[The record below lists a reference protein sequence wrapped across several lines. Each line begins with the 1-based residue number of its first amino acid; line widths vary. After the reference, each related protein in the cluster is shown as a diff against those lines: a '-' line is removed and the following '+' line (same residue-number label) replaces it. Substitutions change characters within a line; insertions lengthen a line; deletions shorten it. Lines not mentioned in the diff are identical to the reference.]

1 MPILRHF
8 TNLFCLSCL
17 LCLNAC
23 QSQSRLIQGEMTT
36 RNEEDLKYY
45 LYYPEG
51 YDSNPG
57 TKFGVLLFLH
67 GGGESG
73 MTLDAIT
80 NTGPPKMLVEGKQ
93 FPFLVLAPQNPHKKK
108 WWNTQALMLLLEEVV
123 QNNRIDPKRIYLSGL
138 SRGGSAA
145 WSLVVQYPERFAA
158 MAVVC
163 GMTPLPYA
171 HWIDKEMPIWVFHG
185 AEDEVVPISES
196 DQMVRRLKSMGYMVR
211 YTRYKDVGHDSW
223 HKAYGTDELYAWL
236 SEQRRK

>member
-23 QSQSRLIQGEMTT
+23 LSQSRLIQGEMTA

-123 QNNRIDPKRIYLSGL
+123 QNNIQAVESGRLRSGL
-138 SRGGSAA
+138 GVILGAN
-145 WSLVVQYPERFAA
+145 V
-158 MAVVC
+158 
-163 GMTPLPYA
+163 
-171 HWIDKEMPIWVFHG
+171 KVFK
-185 AEDEVVPISES
+185 I
-196 DQMVRRLKSMGYMVR
+196 MRLGVEFDASYDNFKQGIQ
-211 YTRYKDVGHDSW
+211 
-223 HKAYGTDELYAWL
+223 E
-236 SEQRRK
+236 